1 MRLIALVAGLATVLG
16 LTACTPPSA
25 LDTNPHY
32 VRMTRAEFDRQVLG
46 RPFLVQGVMG
56 GPDRLFE
63 YRRNGKYTLSSF
75 DGAGRPILLREGNW
89 RFEDGTVCTGR
100 LSRSEVGDS
109 CVTIF
114 SAPLA
119 AAPDVMNCNVRWVGD
134 RGNLEDEAVHRCRV
148 AAQYASGR
156 SAPGRRQSVS
166 PGLKPGG
173 EVSAPSNFN

>member
-25 LDTNPHY
+25 LDTNPKY
-32 VRMTRAEFDRQVLG
+32 IRMTRAEFDRQVLG
-46 RPFLVQGVMG
+46 RPFLVEGVMG

-63 YRRNGKYTLSSF
+63 YRRNGKYKLSGL
-75 DGAGRPILLREGNW
+75 DGNGRPILLREGNW

-109 CVTIF
+109 CITIF
-114 SAPLA
+114 SSPLA

-134 RGNLEDEAVHRCRV
+134 RGSLGDEAVHRCRATV
-148 AAQYASGR
+148 
-156 SAPGRRQSVS
+156 RR
-166 PGLKPGG
+166 
-173 EVSAPSNFN
+173 

>member
-32 VRMTRAEFDRQVLG
+32 IRMTRAEFDRQVLG
-46 RPFLVQGVMG
+46 RPFLVEGVLG

-63 YRRNGKYTLSSF
+63 YRRNGKYTLSALDRS
-75 DGAGRPILLREGNW
+75 GRPIRLREGNW

-109 CVTIF
+109 CITIF
-114 SAPLA
+114 SSPLA

-134 RGNLEDEAVHRCRV
+134 RGNLEDQAAHRCRV
-148 AAQYASGR
+148 AARYETGR

-173 EVSAPSNFN
+173 EGSVPGNFD